1 MLHNVIKEIKPNNA
15 KCYQGNQ
22 TKRYLMLSWKS
33 KQTMQNVIMDI
44 KPNDACYQGNQTK
57 RCIMLS
63 RKSNQ
68 TMHNVIKETKPND
81 AYVIREIKPNH
92 EKIYLRDHNK

>member
-44 KPNDACYQGNQTK
+44 KPNDA
-57 RCIMLS
+57 
-63 RKSNQ
+63 
-68 TMHNVIKETKPND
+68 
-81 AYVIREIKPNH
+81 
-92 EKIYLRDHNK
+92 